1 MHAFGSAVIVV
12 VRAYMTP
19 PFQGQARR
27 PGGVAARA
35 MLLRSRALSTA
46 LRPPSMGVRDAGRA
60 LQFGWCATD
69 RGGHA
74 DQPDGPE
81 VATPRVVARTAGLL
95 TAMGGLA
102 AMALV
107 LGSPGGLSEMHPF
120 VIGIAPSTTL
130 VGLAVIRW
138 GHLVPRAFFQVLLVV
153 GAVGIG
159 VFAWFSPTVDGA
171 VAVLSLMAFA
181 SMDAFLFFPLLVGG
195 GLPGR
200 AAGHRR
206 RRRRAAG

>member
-1 MHAFGSAVIVV
+1 MA
-12 VRAYMTP
+12 
-19 PFQGQARR
+19 
-27 PGGVAARA
+27 
-35 MLLRSRALSTA
+35 
-46 LRPPSMGVRDAGRA
+46 
-60 LQFGWCATD
+60 
-69 RGGHA
+69 
-74 DQPDGPE
+74 PE

-130 VGLAVIRW
+130 FGLAVIRW
-138 GHLVPRAFFQVLLVV
+138 GHLVPRAFFQVMLVV

-159 VFAWFSPTVDGA
+159 VFAGFSPTVDGA

-181 SMDAFLFFPLLVGG
+181 SMDAFLFFPLLWAVGYLAELLVIG
-195 GLPGR
+195 AVVVALRVTSPPGPPASWVCSCSARPGR
-200 AAGHRR
+200 SGCWRSARPAPTATR
-206 RRRRAAG
+206 